1 MHTAH
6 SRYLLSH
13 LGDVA
18 STLRELTTRLRDRPN
33 VTRVDR
39 QCDIVGGDQPSIE
52 WQVEADLASSDAYAW
67 RLLLY
72 WSGESWV
79 IEADTRRVSAG
90 GSDIEDEFAP
100 RIVDDEELDVQLLVA
115 AAELARAGPADSY
128 GW

>member
-1 MHTAH
+1 MHTPH
-6 SRYLLSH
+6 PRYLLAH

-18 STLRELTTRLRDRPN
+18 STLRELAARLRDRPN

-39 QCDIVGGDQPSIE
+39 QCDIVGGEQPSIE
-52 WQVEADLASSDAYAW
+52 WHVEAGLASSDAYSW

-115 AAELARAGPADSY
+115 AAELARAGPADAY